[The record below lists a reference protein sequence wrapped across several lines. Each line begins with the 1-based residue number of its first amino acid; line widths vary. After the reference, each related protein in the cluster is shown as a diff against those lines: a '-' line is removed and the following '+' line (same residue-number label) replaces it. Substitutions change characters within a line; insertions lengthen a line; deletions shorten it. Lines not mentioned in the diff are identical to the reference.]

1 MPPEAAQLVVQKIV
15 SQALQNGVP
24 LSEVERK
31 MLFFSETSPTLP
43 DIAEMN
49 ETFDHD
55 YDRLE
60 YENKIANLIRD
71 LRLAERQNPEANR
84 SWNEIIRSLRGK
96 DYYFMVML
104 NEACGQERSR
114 GDLIRLLVTALVI
127 VGVIL
132 GIASFFTG
140 R

>member
-15 SQALQNGVP
+15 SQALRNGVP

-31 MLFFSETSPTLP
+31 MLLFSETSPTLP
-43 DIAEMN
+43 DIAEVN

-55 YDRLE
+55 YDRLG

-71 LRLAERQNPEANR
+71 LRSAERQDPEANR
-84 SWNEIIRSLRGK
+84 SWNEIVRSLRGK

-104 NEACGQERSR
+104 NEACEQERSR
-114 GDLIRLLVTALVI
+114 GDLIRLLVTAIVI

-132 GIASFFTG
+132 GIALFFTG

>member
-15 SQALQNGVP
+15 CQALQNGVP

-31 MLFFSETSPTLP
+31 MLLFSETSPTLP
-43 DIAEMN
+43 DIAEVN
-49 ETFDHD
+49 ETFDHN

-71 LRLAERQNPEANR
+71 LRSAERQNPEENR
-84 SWNEIIRSLRGK
+84 SWNKIIRSLQGK

-104 NEACGQERSR
+104 KRSLR
-114 GDLIRLLVTALVI
+114 TGTVTL
-127 VGVIL
+127 
-132 GIASFFTG
+132 